1 MNTIWNAL
9 TSFVGY
15 NDIRD
20 PEGPFSW
27 QHLLLVGSTLALM
40 TFLAIYL
47 GKQNREKDMKI
58 KSKPLIVTA
67 FLIDGCEL
75 FRIIIGCIITK
86 EPMGWLSDLPLF
98 LCSVHFFA
106 IPVAAFS
113 KGRVKQIALDFIF
126 VFGMLGAVA
135 GTFGAIQNYNTY
147 PVLSIKNVVSSIT
160 HAGAGFAGLY
170 IPIAGMHS
178 MKKKDMPFIYG
189 IMIAFCVVA
198 YIVNFAI
205 PTDDGRWRNYMF
217 LTRSDGTP
225 YFLIEN
231 IVGAGTIWYSISV
244 VMLFVLY
251 IALFYGVYYWIINRN
266 KENDIR
272 QNTISAA

>member
-1 MNTIWNAL
+1 MNAIWNAL

-15 NDIRD
+15 NDTR
-20 PEGPFSW
+20 PKEGPFSW

-47 GKQNREKDMKI
+47 GKRNRDKDTKA

-75 FRIIIGCIITK
+75 FRIIIGCIISK
-86 EPMGWLSDLPLF
+86 DPMGWLSDLPLF

-113 KGRVKQIALDFIF
+113 KGRVKQIALDFVFI
-126 VFGMLGAVA
+126 FGMLGAIA
-135 GTFGAIQNYNTY
+135 GTFGAIQNYSTY

-170 IPIAGMHS
+170 IPIARMHS
-178 MKKKDMPFIYG
+178 MKKKDAPFIYG
-189 IMIAFCVVA
+189 ILIAFCIIA
-198 YIVNFAI
+198 YIINFAI
-205 PTDDGRWRNYMF
+205 PTSEGQLRNYMF
-217 LTRSDGTP
+217 LSRSDGTP
-225 YFLIEN
+225 YFILEN
-231 IVGAGTIWYSISV
+231 IFGVGTIWYSIAV
-244 VMLFVLY
+244 VMLFVLF
-251 IALFYGVYYWIINRN
+251 IALFYAIYNFVNRSR
-266 KENDIR
+266 KAKM
-272 QNTISAA
+272 QNAISA